1 MRFFEKFLLFIFALI
16 IGAIGAAG
24 IGLTFI
30 SNNVVAYYMT
40 LATDFM
46 TINRM
51 VLLIGGACLILLAI
65 LMLFGVV
72 FRGGKK
78 ETTNVSGGVVSAGAE
93 GDNIQVS
100 ISAVDC
106 IIQQVAKSFEEVS
119 KVDSKVQQN
128 TEGIVIV
135 LKVVAD
141 AASNI
146 PDLAV
151 KLQTSVKYQLE
162 NMAGL
167 KVVAVKVVV
176 ADVVAKTAINA
187 TVPAGATG
195 DVNEKAN

>member
-1 MRFFEKFLLFIFALI
+1 MRFLEKFLLFIFALI

-24 IGLTFI
+24 IALTFI

-40 LATDFM
+40 LTTDFM
-46 TINRM
+46 TVNRI

-65 LMLFGVV
+65 LLLFGVV
-72 FRGGKK
+72 FRGSKK
-78 ETTNVSGGVVSAGAE
+78 DTTNVSGGVVSAGAE

-106 IIQQVAKSFEEVS
+106 IIQQVAKSFGEIS
-119 KVDSKVQQN
+119 KVDSKVQHN
-128 TEGIVIV
+128 SEGIVIV

-141 AASNI
+141 AAANI
-146 PDLAV
+146 PELAG
-151 KLQTSVKYQLE
+151 KLQTTVKYQLE

-176 ADVVAKTAINA
+176 ADVVAKNTINA
-187 TVPAGATG
+187 TTES
-195 DVNEKAN
+195 N